1 MHHPKSLT
9 ISYLRQNYDDNHGTL
24 AEFALA
30 NHLSYEDLLNNLFKL
45 GLERHVFQNRIEH
58 MSMGQQKRIELAKS
72 LMTPAELYIW
82 DEPLNYLDVF
92 NQEQIANIINQIQP
106 TMIIIEHD
114 TNFLATTSTKTL
126 HLQTPA
132 SKKPNILDD

>member
-1 MHHPKSLT
+1 LV
-9 ISYLRQNYDDNHGTL
+9 
-24 AEFALA
+24 

-45 GLERHVFQNRIEH
+45 DLERHVFQNRIEQ
-58 MSMGQQKRIELAKS
+58 MSMGQQKRVALAKS

-92 NQEQIANIINQIQP
+92 NQEQITNIINQIQP

-114 TNFLATTSTKTL
+114 ANFLATTSTKTV
-126 HLQTPA
+126 HLTTPS
-132 SKKPNILDD
+132 SKKPDSLDK